1 MKKEKTVAVL
11 GGIFAATL
19 AVAVPVLALAN
30 APVRAAQVAAKAQ
43 ARQVSA
49 APAAEFPVAARALI
63 DQYCTSCHND
73 RTRAASLVLTGD
85 KIDIADV
92 GANPDIWEKVVKKVG
107 SGAMPKAGAPRP
119 APAVLKNFVDGLSMA
134 LDRVAAA
141 NPNPGRP
148 VPHRLNRTEYTN
160 AIHDF
165 LALDV
170 DGREMLPADDSGYGF
185 DNIGS
190 VLSLSPSLMQ
200 RYLLSA
206 HQIARLA
213 VGDPTQR
220 PVKQIFPVQISTRQ
234 DARMGDDM
242 PFDTRGGRAMRVN
255 FPLDGQYQVSVRM
268 QHLYSS
274 NYIRGIDKPEKI
286 QVRLDGKL
294 IKTLDFGGKYPTLRA
309 PRPESSYQA
318 ASVGGSRGR
327 ASPDV
332 LDYFYSGDKDLNVQ
346 FDAKAGPHVVAVA
359 FIDTTMSVSEDP
371 YPGRMPV
378 SSIAG
383 ASFAEGH
390 AEVDTVQI
398 SAIKTGTAGDTPS
411 RRQIFVCH
419 PANSSQEAPCA
430 NRILSRLVRLAY
442 RHTPT
447 DQELKP
453 VLDLY
458 ASARKTGD
466 FESGIEAGLERILIA
481 PEFLF
486 RIEKDPAKEPP
497 SKAYRVNDVQLA
509 SRLSFFLWS
518 SIPDDE
524 LLRVAERSQ
533 LKDPKVL
540 EHQVKRMLAD
550 RRASSL
556 VTNFADQ
563 WLQVRSTPAV
573 SPDVYTFPAF
583 DDTLRAS
590 MQRET
595 EMFVESQMKADRP
608 LTDLLTADYTF
619 LNQQLAEF
627 YGIPGVYGDAF
638 RKVSY
643 PSDNPRR
650 GILGQG
656 SVLAVST
663 YTFHTRTSPTLRGK
677 YILELLGAPPPP
689 PPPSVPA
696 LDVTPAAV
704 GGKTL
709 TVRQRMEMHRKYPV
723 CASCHVGMDPLGFAL
738 ENFDAVGK
746 WRTVDIDGTPI
757 DASASLPD
765 GTTFTGSAEMRNL
778 LLTRREEFVGA
789 FVDKLLTYALGRGTE
804 YYDMP
809 SERAIMHQAAANDYR
824 WSSLI
829 LGVVKSM
836 PFQERMSAP
845 LTTAENLPG
854 GSPGHDN

>member
-1 MKKEKTVAVL
+1 MKKEKPAAVL
-11 GGIFAATL
+11 GGIFATTL
-19 AVAVPVLALAN
+19 AVAVPVLALPN
-30 APVRAAQVAAKAQ
+30 ATAQ
-43 ARQVSA
+43 APQGSA

-63 DQYCTSCHND
+63 DQYCTGCHND
-73 RTRAASLVLTGD
+73 RVRAASLVLTSD
-85 KIDIADV
+85 KIDTAQV

-119 APAVLKNFVDGLSMA
+119 APAVLKNFVDGLSIA

-160 AIHDF
+160 AIRDF
-165 LALDV
+165 LALDI

-220 PVKQIFPVQISTRQ
+220 LATQTFPVQISTRQ
-234 DARMGDDM
+234 DARMSDDM
-242 PFDTRGGRAMRVN
+242 PFDTRGGRAMRLN
-255 FPLDGQYQVSVRM
+255 FPLDGRYQVSVRM

-294 IKTLDFGGKYPTLRA
+294 IKTLNFGGKYPTLRA
-309 PRPESSYQA
+309 PRPQSSYQA
-318 ASVGGSRGR
+318 APSAGATPAGSSGGKT
-327 ASPDV
+327 SPEV

-398 SAIKTGTAGDTPS
+398 SAIKTGAASDTPS

-419 PANSSQEAPCA
+419 PGNASQEAPCA
-430 NRILSRLVRLAY
+430 NRILSRLARLAY

-447 DQELKP
+447 DQDLKP

-458 ASARKTGD
+458 TSARKTGD

-486 RIEKDPAKEPP
+486 RIEKDPAKVPP

-518 SIPDDE
+518 SIPDDQ
-524 LLRVAERSQ
+524 LLRVAERGQ
-533 LKDPKVL
+533 LKNPKVL
-540 EHQVKRMLAD
+540 ERQVKRMLAD

-583 DDTLRAS
+583 DDTLRAA

-619 LNQQLAEF
+619 LNQRLAEF

-643 PSDNPRR
+643 PSGDPRR

-696 LDVTPAAV
+696 LEVTPAAAD
-704 GGKTL
+704 GKTL
-709 TVRQRMEMHRKYPV
+709 TVRQRMEMHRKSPV

-746 WRTVDIDGTPI
+746 WRTADIDGTPI

-765 GTTFTGSAEMRNL
+765 GTKFTGSADLRKL

-809 SERAIMHQAAANDYR
+809 SERAIMQQAAANDYR

-854 GSPGHDN
+854 RNPGHDH